1 MWLGLIVGGLYII
14 NAFIAIVTVFRSH
27 RDISAVWAWLLVLL
41 LLPFV
46 GFLIYFVF
54 GRKLRA
60 DRMQDL
66 MTQRLLGINDLVV
79 QQQEALAAGQP
90 LIGTPGSGG
99 VSELVR
105 TLLRAD
111 DALVTT
117 HNEVQ
122 VLSLREA
129 FLNSCLKILAWLP
142 NTFILKPIRFSLMQ
156 WVGNCVTY

>member
-1 MWLGLIVGGLYII
+1 MAWADCWRSLYHQCIYCDCDG
-14 NAFIAIVTVFRSH
+14 VRSH

-99 VSELVR
+99 VSELV
-105 TLLRAD
+105 
-111 DALVTT
+111 
-117 HNEVQ
+117 
-122 VLSLREA
+122 
-129 FLNSCLKILAWLP
+129 
-142 NTFILKPIRFSLMQ
+142 
-156 WVGNCVTY
+156 